1 MLGPH
6 VDVVIVLELCKREKV
21 NPFILTLI
29 DKDLEVLLK
38 LLVDSL
44 GLSIALRMVGS
55 GGS

>member
-44 GLSIALRMVGS
+44 GLSITLRMVGS